1 MKYFC
6 ISCDCYASGWVIVTV
21 TENAHLW
28 RLLRLLTWPRA
39 AWLLLLFVLFLLLC
53 HLGFPH
59 TQWGRSESEMSAHAR
74 RGPQLTL
81 SLQTKASLATLLQL
95 RLRLWLWLLHVILI
109 KGPQEPHTLFTCDD
123 AGCGSGKWVAAAAAA
138 SVVANWLQRSQLA
151 ECLITWALIMYV
163 AVSAGFSHT
172 SQIALLIF
180 IKVNRKGANILY
192 IVPDRHT

>member
-1 MKYFC
+1 MQVAESLSLSQRTRISGACCGCWHDRVLRDCCYCLSCFC
-6 ISCDCYASGWVIVTV
+6 CCATLASHT
-21 TENAHLW
+21 
-28 RLLRLLTWPRA
+28 
-39 AWLLLLFVLFLLLC
+39 
-53 HLGFPH
+53 H

-81 SLQTKASLATLLQL
+81 SLQTKASLAALLL
-95 RLRLWLWLLHVILI
+95 RLRLRLWLWLWLLHVILI